1 MVAMKIEELLEAAK
15 HMTVTEEDMRRVKER
30 LEEFDRR
37 CDEDGF
43 KHGVTLEFLNRTY
56 NL

>member
-1 MVAMKIEELLEAAK
+1 MKIEELLEAARR
-15 HMTVTEEDMRRVKER
+15 MTVTEEDMRRVKEQ

-43 KHGVTLEFLNRTY
+43 KHRVTQEFLNRTY

>member
-1 MVAMKIEELLEAAK
+1 MKIEELLEAARR
-15 HMTVTEEDMRRVKER
+15 MTVTEEDVRRVKER

-37 CDEDGF
+37 CDEDGY
-43 KHGVTLEFLNRTY
+43 KHRVTQEFLNRTY